1 MTLFVDSSA
10 FYAAADVGDSSHR
23 RAMAALSSGEDL
35 ITSDHVLIESWL
47 LIRHRLGRTA
57 AERFWAAIRGGAAA
71 LEPVGAADLEVA
83 WSIGQ
88 AFPDQD
94 LSIVDRTS
102 FAVMERLGVWRAA
115 SFDADFAVYRF
126 GPRRERAFEI
136 LR

>member
-10 FYAAADVGDSSHR
+10 FYAAADVGDSSHD
-23 RAMAALSSGEDL
+23 RATVVLASGDL

-94 LSIVDRTS
+94 FSIVDRTS
-102 FAVMERLGVWRAA
+102 FAVMERLGVLRAA

>member
-1 MTLFVDSSA
+1 LTLFVDSSA
-10 FYAAADVGDSSHR
+10 FYAAADAGDSSHA
-23 RAMAALSSGEDL
+23 RATAVLSAGERL

-71 LEPVGAADLEVA
+71 LEPVGTADLEVA

-88 AFPDQD
+88 AYLDQD
-94 LSIVDRTS
+94 FSIVDRTS
-102 FAVMERLGVWRAA
+102 FAVMERLGVLRAA

>member
-1 MTLFVDSSA
+1 VTLFVDSSA
-10 FYAAADVGDSSHR
+10 FYAAADIGDSSHD
-23 RAMAALSSGEDL
+23 RAMVVLSSGEDL

-57 AERFWAAIRGGAAA
+57 AERFWAAIRGGASA

-88 AFPDQD
+88 AYLDQD